1 MIHTRKAGFQ
11 TCKRPCSLLNTLK
24 VLTSRLGQ
32 SAGCSVLQTDLATV
46 TIPTDVAHPHCFS
59 AYILLGGY
67 PHQAVKQVQCASASN
82 CTSLAL

>member
-1 MIHTRKAGFQ
+1 M
-11 TCKRPCSLLNTLK
+11 
-24 VLTSRLGQ
+24 
-32 SAGCSVLQTDLATV
+32 LQTDLATV